1 MAVDAAV
8 SRYLAAG
15 HIDEVPDDLT
25 EPHLNVIEA
34 DVRETRCRI
43 VETATRLWRSA
54 TSDADRLD
62 ALRAF
67 VDSAD
72 GHPEVVQGVE
82 NLLLRL
88 LAGNR
93 QRLAPTEIEWAMGEL
108 GLTDPEN
115 PVLTADERR
124 QLDEVGYVNLGPLI
138 EPDHLAAIRRRM
150 DDAIAAEG
158 DQSGR
163 EVSQMHGIGRLSGT
177 VIKSMN
183 RDGLLDV
190 FFSHPR
196 LLAVVRH
203 ILGTSFKYSSTNY
216 HCPLPGYGHQNV
228 HADFGWGTDTPE
240 NVNAI
245 WLIDDFTEDNGPT
258 RVVPGSHRWG
268 EHPSGSRVDGAPRDL
283 NAPVPGETHV
293 LGSAGSCFVYNAHL
307 WHSGTQNHS
316 QKLRRAQHAFFTRA
330 HRPTQMDVLAA
341 LDPETHARFNRLQRA
356 ILDLP
361 PAS

>member
-1 MAVDAAV
+1 MAVEAAV

-15 HIDEVPDDLT
+15 HIDEVPDDLA
-25 EPHLNVIEA
+25 EPHLNVIAPE
-34 DVRETRCRI
+34 VRETRCRV

-54 TSDADRLD
+54 GDDPARLA
-62 ALRAF
+62 ALRGF
-67 VDSAD
+67 VEAGEGPPDVI
-72 GHPEVVQGVE
+72 EGVE
-82 NLLLRL
+82 TLLMRL
-88 LAGNR
+88 LAGSR
-93 QRLAPTEIEWAMGEL
+93 QRLSPTEIDWAIDEL
-108 GLTDPEN
+108 GLRDPQN
-115 PVLTADERR
+115 PILTADERR
-124 QLDEVGYVNLGPLI
+124 QIDERGYVNLGPLI
-138 EPDHLAAIRRRM
+138 EADHLEAIRHRM

-228 HADFGWGTDTPE
+228 HADFGWGADTPE

-258 RVVPGSHRWG
+258 RVVPGSHRWA

-283 NAPVPGETHV
+283 NAPVPGEQRV
-293 LGSAGSCFVYNAHL
+293 LGKAGSCFVYNAHL
-307 WHSGTQNHS
+307 WHSGTQNCS
-316 QKLRRAQHAFFTRA
+316 SKLRRAQHAFFTRA

-341 LDPETHARFNRLQRA
+341 LDAVTHARFDRLQRA

-361 PAS
+361 AP